1 LEGGDLHVPIEN
13 KWFQLAANPR
23 DRSCS
28 NLFSCHPAL
37 LADSHHVGPYFCGMS
52 PRCSRHR
59 IAEKILIS
67 KSGCNLNFSI

>member
-23 DRSCS
+23 YRSCS
-28 NLFSCHPAL
+28 NLFSRHPAL

-52 PRCSRHR
+52 PPLLSTPHR
-59 IAEKILIS
+59 RKNPDEQIRL
-67 KSGCNLNFSI
+67 